1 VSGTLHITRPTTTL
15 HHLRMNSC
23 CRSIVALRVLVE
35 KIILSSR
42 HNGVVGRDVSRHASA
57 TDLKG
62 YSMKSFTTIAVG
74 LITLFS
80 LFGCASTKMTSFKD
94 PAFQSVSFKRIL
106 VVANTSDLEWR
117 RKIEARMVQAFREV
131 GVFAIEG
138 VQLFP
143 PTRELTDDEKVNI
156 LLQNNIDAY
165 VSVSVGES
173 GVKEV
178 YVPPTG
184 STTKTEGKV
193 RVSGNQADYEEKSTT
208 RIHGGYT
215 LSKPWADFET
225 KLFDVSSGQNAWL
238 ASSHTGGNAYANFNT
253 VINSYCDKVVEQILE
268 DGLIT
273 RSSK

>member
-1 VSGTLHITRPTTTL
+1 
-15 HHLRMNSC
+15 
-23 CRSIVALRVLVE
+23 
-35 KIILSSR
+35 
-42 HNGVVGRDVSRHASA
+42 
-57 TDLKG
+57 
-62 YSMKSFTTIAVG
+62 MKLFAAFLVG
-74 LITLFS
+74 LVIVVFIVS
-80 LFGCASTKMTSFKD
+80 CASTKMTSFRD
-94 PAFQSVSFKRIL
+94 PAFQSVSFNRIL

-117 RKIEARMVQAFREV
+117 RKIEGKMAQAFRDV

-143 PTRELTDDEKVNI
+143 PTRELTDSEKVKI

-184 STTKTEGKV
+184 STTKTEGDI
-193 RVSGNQADYEEKSTT
+193 RVTGNRAHYEEKSTT

-225 KLFDVSSGQNAWL
+225 KLFDVTTGQNAWL
-238 ASSHTGGNAYANFNT
+238 ASSHTGGNAYANFST
-253 VINSYCDKVVEQILE
+253 VINSYCDKVVEQLLE
-268 DGLIT
+268 DRLIT
-273 RSSK
+273 KSPK